1 MAYDQIASAI
11 RHVKTLRNQV
21 ATFQSAPPLFSAPPS
36 SRPPLHHSNLTSSK
50 ASSVYQ
56 TSGLRN
62 TYPSRCRAPI
72 ATDLRPYLHIARIR
86 HSPTLAGQQ
95 VGTRASAKQKK
106 KAGTASAQV
115 ALRRAQSKTTATS
128 GRAQPRGLEGQD
140 PRRRDLEAQ
149 IPYESPRTI
158 GTAESELLE
167 LPLTL

>member
-1 MAYDQIASAI
+1 MSRPYVIKS
-11 RHVKTLRNQV
+11 
-21 ATFQSAPPLFSAPPS
+21 PLFNQRLHF
-36 SRPPLHHSNLTSSK
+36 SRHLPLPDLHSTTPTSHLPKLRRST
-50 ASSVYQ
+50 Q